1 LEDAHGADA
10 ARTNYTRLCRHPRPH
25 TPRDPDMST
34 IACGVLLLAI
44 FAFVFYPQRN
54 TARQI
59 PKSRLDFLREQKDV
73 LYENLRDLNFEYSA
87 GKYTAEDYAAQ
98 RAALENETAAVLA
111 EIEQLELHATLS

>member
-1 LEDAHGADA
+1 
-10 ARTNYTRLCRHPRPH
+10 
-25 TPRDPDMST
+25 MST
-34 IACGVLLLAI
+34 IACGVFLLAI

-73 LYENLRDLNFEYSA
+73 LYENLRDLNCEYS
-87 GKYTAEDYAAQ
+87 GRYTAEEYAAQ
-98 RAALENETAAVLA
+98 RAGLENETAAVLA